1 MFEGRT
7 RSEMVGLFLALLEL
21 VRNRRVRVAQDK
33 VEGLIT
39 VSLRDEPEDQGHAAP
54 ETTAEADQAMPPA

>member
-1 MFEGRT
+1 
-7 RSEMVGLFLALLEL
+7 
-21 VRNRRVRVAQDK
+21 VRVAQDK

-39 VSLRDEPEDQGHAAP
+39 VSLRDEPEDQGQAAP